1 MNENSYLRELIE
13 SKNAAILCRSE
24 DEIEA
29 LAKLVDTLF
38 TGYGQ
43 RVLDH
48 RSWLGSTKY
57 MDGMCIRLDQI
68 GKYSLDYGHST
79 KEWYEGK
86 GRRVI
91 ALSDILLGGS
101 SLDLGEIA
109 SDEADFEALLFG
121 L

>member
-24 DEIEA
+24 EEIEA

-38 TGYGQ
+38 EGDGQ
-43 RVLDH
+43 RVLNH
-48 RSWLGSTKY
+48 RSHLRSTKY
-57 MDGMCIRLDQI
+57 MDGMCIRIDQI
-68 GKYSLDYGHST
+68 GKFRLDYGHST
-79 KEWYEGK
+79 REWYEGK

-91 ALSDILLGGS
+91 ALPDILLGGS

-109 SDEADFEALLFG
+109 SDAVDFETLLFG